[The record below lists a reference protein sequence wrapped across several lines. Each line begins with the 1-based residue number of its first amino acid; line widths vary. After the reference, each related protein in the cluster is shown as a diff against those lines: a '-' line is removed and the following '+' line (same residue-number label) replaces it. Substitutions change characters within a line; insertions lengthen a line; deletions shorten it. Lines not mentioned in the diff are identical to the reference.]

1 MFILKRKYCIFNF
14 VKYRQSIVNHLDF
27 FLIVYL
33 LLESF
38 FNMTKKKMAEVIKIA
53 QRNMDLYV
61 NSEYSEC

>member
-1 MFILKRKYCIFNF
+1 M
-14 VKYRQSIVNHLDF
+14 KYRQSIVNHLDF

>member
-1 MFILKRKYCIFNF
+1 MFILKRKYCVFNF

-38 FNMTKKKMAEVIKIA
+38 FNMMKKKMAEVIKIA
-53 QRNMDLYV
+53 
-61 NSEYSEC
+61 